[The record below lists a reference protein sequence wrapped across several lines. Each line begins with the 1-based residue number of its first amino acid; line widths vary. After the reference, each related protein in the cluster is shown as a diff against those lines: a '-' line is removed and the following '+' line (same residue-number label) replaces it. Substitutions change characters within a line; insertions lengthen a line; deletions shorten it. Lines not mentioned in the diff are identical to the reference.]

1 VTPDGTVLDF
11 FNHIYP
17 NGGYRIE
24 VIKSTD
30 KGRTFTSRSRLVASI
45 ATVRGVVTPD
55 EEELVR
61 DAYLLFDVAV
71 DRRNGNLYVVW
82 QDTRR
87 RGIDEIA
94 FAMSTDGGD
103 SWSTPVS
110 VNQTPT
116 TVPLLRRQ
124 AFIPSVEVAA
134 NGTVVVTYYDFRND
148 GDAGELTDHWAAF
161 CSADCGRRASWG
173 GELRLTARSF
183 DYLDAPL
190 ARGRFRGDYMGLARA
205 GDAVH
210 AVFSLPV
217 GENLTN
223 LFNRKITFGGA
234 GAVAA
239 LAD

>member
-1 VTPDGTVLDF
+1 
-11 FNHIYP
+11 
-17 NGGYRIE
+17 
-24 VIKSTD
+24 
-30 KGRTFTSRSRLVASI
+30 
-45 ATVRGVVTPD
+45 
-55 EEELVR
+55 VR
-61 DAYLLFDVAV
+61 DAYLLLDVAV

-190 ARGRFRGDYMGLARA
+190 ARGRFLGDYMGLARA

-210 AVFSLPV
+210 AVFGVPV
-217 GENLTN
+217 GEDLTN
-223 LFNRKITFGGA
+223 LFDRKITFGGD
-234 GAVAA
+234 GAVAS